1 MSARCAAAAAGR
13 EGVYE
18 RAECGEWGAG
28 ATWVHGWG
36 RGLAVATCRMSFPHK
51 LSSDE
56 GEERFRELPPAE
68 GISGGGL
75 VASGATGVAGS
86 SGWPSGPCC

>member
-1 MSARCAAAAAGR
+1 MSAGARRRVHGRAGR
-13 EGVYE
+13 RE
-18 RAECGEWGAG
+18 RGAG
-28 ATWVHGWG
+28 ATGVHGMG
-36 RGLAVATCRMSFPHK
+36 RGVAVATCRMSFPHK

-56 GEERFRELPPAE
+56 GMARFRELPPAEEDSDE

-86 SGWPSGPCC
+86 SGWPSGSFC